1 MPEPILR
8 ESPPLLFAAEIV
20 LVLALAAAA
29 AALVFG
35 SPLDGAMRRWR
46 KAALRFLERQQD
58 LAQSL
63 GLRLRSWLL
72 LRLLCAGAG
81 LAAGWLTGVPTL
93 TLGGAA
99 LGLFGLPWLLAGRAA
114 RRRLAMERSLAGFV
128 VEVRDLM
135 RQSNLALDRALREAA
150 RGPTPELRYVL
161 APLAGDRPIADSLA
175 EVARRAR
182 SPLADLVV
190 TALLIART
198 RDPIALVRVVDE
210 VLRPL
215 LEVSVEV
222 QQENHATVAQ
232 QRAAAL
238 AIGVI
243 MALLL
248 AAVMRVPSMQAFYL
262 SAPGQLVL
270 LAVFAMYLGLV
281 WTIGQVARPLR
292 WVAWDIEA
300 LRRETEALVA

>member
-1 MPEPILR
+1 MPEPV
-8 ESPPLLFAAEIV
+8 PPLVFAAEIV
-20 LVLALAAAA
+20 LVLALAAGAG
-29 AALVFG
+29 ALFLGV
-35 SPLDGAMRRWR
+35 PLDASRERWR
-46 KAALRFLERQQD
+46 ERARPFPDRQRD

-63 GLRLRSWLL
+63 GLRLRTWLL
-72 LRLLCAGAG
+72 LRVLCAGAG
-81 LAAGWLTGVPTL
+81 LAAGALTGAL
-93 TLGGAA
+93 TLALGAAA

-114 RRRLAMERSLAGFV
+114 RRRLGMERALAGFV

-150 RGPTPELRYVL
+150 RGPAPELRHVL
-161 APLAGDRPIADSLA
+161 APLAGDEPVADALV

-190 TALLIART
+190 SALLIART
-198 RDPIALVRVVDE
+198 HDPMALIRVVDE
-210 VLRPL
+210 VIQPL
-215 LEVSVEV
+215 LRVSVEV
-222 QQENHATVAQ
+222 QEENHATVAQ

-248 AAVMRVPSMQAFYL
+248 VAVMRVPSMQAFYV
-262 SAPGQLVL
+262 SAPGQAVL
-270 LAVFAMYLGLV
+270 LSVLTMYLGLV
-281 WTIGQVARPLR
+281 WAIGQVARPLR

-300 LRRETEALVA
+300 LRRETEALIA

>member
-1 MPEPILR
+1 MPEPV
-8 ESPPLLFAAEIV
+8 PPLVFAAEIV
-20 LVLALAAAA
+20 LVLALAAGAG
-29 AALVFG
+29 ALFLGV
-35 SPLDGAMRRWR
+35 PLDASRERWR
-46 KAALRFLERQQD
+46 ERARPFLDRQRD

-63 GLRLRSWLL
+63 GLRLRTWLL
-72 LRLLCAGAG
+72 LRVLCAGAG
-81 LAAGWLTGVPTL
+81 LAAGALTGAL
-93 TLGGAA
+93 TLALGAAA

-114 RRRLAMERSLAGFV
+114 RRRLGMERALAGFV

-150 RGPTPELRYVL
+150 RGPAPELRHVL
-161 APLAGDRPIADSLA
+161 APLAGDEPVADALV

-190 TALLIART
+190 SALLIART
-198 RDPIALVRVVDE
+198 HDPMALIRVVDE
-210 VLRPL
+210 VIQPL
-215 LEVSVEV
+215 LRVSVEV
-222 QQENHATVAQ
+222 QEENHATVAQ

-248 AAVMRVPSMQAFYL
+248 VAVMRVPSMQAFYV
-262 SAPGQLVL
+262 SAPGQAVL
-270 LAVFAMYLGLV
+270 LSVLTMYLGLV
-281 WTIGQVARPLR
+281 WAIGQVARPLR

-300 LRRETEALVA
+300 LRRETEALIA

>member
-1 MPEPILR
+1 MPEPV
-8 ESPPLLFAAEIV
+8 PPLVFAAEIV

-29 AALVFG
+29 AALFLGV
-35 SPLDGAMRRWR
+35 PVDATRRR
-46 KAALRFLERQQD
+46 GQEMLLPFLERQRD

-72 LRLLCAGAG
+72 LRLLCGIAG
-81 LAAGWLTGVPTL
+81 LAAGTVTGVPTL
-93 TLGGAA
+93 TLGATA

-114 RRRLAMERSLAGFV
+114 RRRLTMERALSGFV
-128 VEVRDLM
+128 TEVRDLM

-150 RGPTPELRYVL
+150 RGPAPELRHVL
-161 APLAGDRPIADSLA
+161 APLAGDQPVAVSLT
-175 EVARRAR
+175 EVTRRAR
-182 SPLADLVV
+182 SPLVDLVV
-190 TALLIART
+190 TALLIARA
-198 RDPIALVRVVDE
+198 RDPMALVRVVDE
-210 VLRPL
+210 VLRPV
-215 LEVSVEV
+215 LEVSIEV
-222 QQENHATVAQ
+222 QEENHATVAQ

-262 SAPGQLVL
+262 SPQGQVVL
-270 LAVFAMYLGLV
+270 LAVFAMYLALV
-281 WTIGQVARPLR
+281 WAIGQVARPLR

-300 LRRETEALVA
+300 VRRETEALIA

>member
-1 MPEPILR
+1 MPLV
-8 ESPPLLFAAEIV
+8 PPLVFAAEV
-20 LVLALAAAA
+20 VLALALAAGA
-29 AALVFG
+29 AALFLGV
-35 SPLDGAMRRWR
+35 PVDATRRR
-46 KAALRFLERQQD
+46 GRELVGPFLERQRD

-72 LRLLCAGAG
+72 LRLLCAGTG
-81 LAAGWLTGVPTL
+81 LAMGTLTGVPTL
-93 TLGGAA
+93 TLGAAA

-114 RRRLAMERSLAGFV
+114 RRRLTMERALAGFV
-128 VEVRDLM
+128 AEVRDLM

-150 RGPTPELRYVL
+150 RGPAPELRHVL
-161 APLAGDRPIADSLA
+161 APLAGDQPVAASLT

-182 SPLADLVV
+182 SPLVDLVV
-190 TALLIART
+190 SALLIART
-198 RDPIALVRVVDE
+198 HDPMALVRVVDE
-210 VLRPL
+210 VLRPVL
-215 LEVSVEV
+215 QVSVEV
-222 QQENHATVAQ
+222 QEENHATVAQ

-238 AIGVI
+238 AIGII

-262 SAPGQLVL
+262 SPQGQVVL
-270 LAVFAMYLGLV
+270 LAVFAMYLALV
-281 WTIGQVARPLR
+281 WAIGQVARPLR

>member
-1 MPEPILR
+1 MPEPV
-8 ESPPLLFAAEIV
+8 PPLVFAAEVV

-29 AALVFG
+29 AALFLGV
-35 SPLDGAMRRWR
+35 PLEPARRR
-46 KAALRFLERQQD
+46 GREIVVPFLERQRD
-58 LAQSL
+58 LARGL

-72 LRLLCAGAG
+72 LRLLCTAAGA
-81 LAAGWLTGVPTL
+81 AAGALAGVPTL
-93 TLGGAA
+93 TLGAAA

-114 RRRLAMERSLAGFV
+114 RRRLTMERSLAGFV
-128 VEVRDLM
+128 GEVRDLM

-150 RGPTPELRYVL
+150 RGPAPELRHVL
-161 APLAGDRPIADSLA
+161 APLAGDQPVAAALA

-182 SPLADLVV
+182 SPLADMVV
-190 TALLIART
+190 TALLIARA
-198 RDPIALVRVVDE
+198 RDPMALVRVVDE

-215 LEVSVEV
+215 LQVSVEV
-222 QQENHATVAQ
+222 QEENHATVAQ

-262 SAPGQLVL
+262 SPAGQLVL

-281 WTIGQVARPLR
+281 WAIGQVARPLR
-292 WVAWDIEA
+292 WVAWDIDA

>member
-1 MPEPILR
+1 MLEEPAPA
-8 ESPPLLFAAEIV
+8 PPLVFAAEVV

-29 AALVFG
+29 GALFLGVSLG
-35 SPLDGAMRRWR
+35 GPRRRWR
-46 KAALRFLERQQD
+46 ELVQPSVERQRD

-81 LAAGWLTGVPTL
+81 LAAGGLTGGPTL
-93 TLGGAA
+93 TVGGAA

-114 RRRLAMERSLAGFV
+114 RRRLAMERALAGFV

-150 RGPTPELRYVL
+150 RGAMPELRHVL
-161 APLAGDRPIADSLA
+161 APLAGDQPVADCLT

-198 RDPIALVRVVDE
+198 RDPMALVRVVDE

-222 QQENHATVAQ
+222 QEENHATVAQ

-248 AAVMRVPSMQAFYL
+248 AGVMRVPSMQGFYL
-262 SAPGQLVL
+262 SGPGQLVL
-270 LAVFAMYLGLV
+270 LAVFAMYLALV
-281 WTIGQVARPLR
+281 WVIGQVARPLP
-292 WVAWDIEA
+292 WAAWDIDA
-300 LRRETEALVA
+300 LRCETEALIA

>member
-1 MPEPILR
+1 MLEPV
-8 ESPPLLFAAEIV
+8 PPLVFAAEIV
-20 LVLALAAAA
+20 LALALAAAA
-29 AALVFG
+29 AALFLGVPVGATRRRGRELARPF
-35 SPLDGAMRRWR
+35 LD
-46 KAALRFLERQQD
+46 RQRD

-63 GLRLRSWLL
+63 GLSLRSWLL
-72 LRLLCAGAG
+72 LRLLCTATG
-81 LAAGWLTGVPTL
+81 LAAGNLTGVPTL
-93 TLGGAA
+93 TLGAAA

-114 RRRLAMERSLAGFV
+114 RRRLTMERALAGFV
-128 VEVRDLM
+128 AEVRDLM

-150 RGPTPELRYVL
+150 RGPAPELRQVL
-161 APLAGDRPIADSLA
+161 EPLAGDQPVATSLT

-182 SPLADLVV
+182 SPLVDLVV

-215 LEVSVEV
+215 LQVSVEV
-222 QQENHATVAQ
+222 QEENHTTVAQ

-238 AIGVI
+238 AIGLI
-243 MALLL
+243 MALLT

-262 SAPGQLVL
+262 SPPGQLVL
-270 LAVFAMYLGLV
+270 LAVFAMYLTLV

-300 LRRETEALVA
+300 LRRESEALIA

>member
-1 MPEPILR
+1 MPDPV
-8 ESPPLLFAAEIV
+8 PPLVFAAEIV
-20 LVLALAAAA
+20 LVLALAAGA
-29 AALVFG
+29 AALLVG
-35 SPLDGAMRRWR
+35 VPLEPTRRR
-46 KAALRFLERQQD
+46 GRELLLPFLERQRD

-72 LRLLCAGAG
+72 LRLLCTVAG
-81 LAAGWLTGVPTL
+81 LAAGALTGVPTL
-93 TLGGAA
+93 TLGATA

-114 RRRLAMERSLAGFV
+114 RRRLTMERALAGLV
-128 VEVRDLM
+128 AEVRDLM

-150 RGPTPELRYVL
+150 RGPAPELRHVL
-161 APLAGDRPIADSLA
+161 APLAGDQPIATSLA
-175 EVARRAR
+175 EVTRRAR

-198 RDPIALVRVVDE
+198 HDPMALVRVVDE
-210 VLRPL
+210 VLLPL
-215 LEVSVEV
+215 LQVSVEV
-222 QQENHATVAQ
+222 QEENHATVAQ

-262 SAPGQLVL
+262 SPQGQLVL

-281 WTIGQVARPLR
+281 WAIGQVARPLR

-300 LRRETEALVA
+300 LRREAEALVA

>member
-1 MPEPILR
+1 MPEPV
-8 ESPPLLFAAEIV
+8 PPLVLAAEIV
-20 LVLALAAAA
+20 LALALAAGA
-29 AALVFG
+29 AALFLGV
-35 SPLDGAMRRWR
+35 PVDATRRR
-46 KAALRFLERQQD
+46 GRELVRPFLERQRD

-81 LAAGWLTGVPTL
+81 LAAGTVTGVPTL
-93 TLGGAA
+93 TLGAAA
-99 LGLFGLPWLLAGRAA
+99 LGLFGLPWLLAGRAD
-114 RRRLAMERSLAGFV
+114 RRRLTMERALAGFV
-128 VEVRDLM
+128 AEVRDLM

-150 RGPTPELRYVL
+150 RGPAPELRHVL
-161 APLAGDRPIADSLA
+161 APLAGDQPVAASLT

-182 SPLADLVV
+182 SPLVDLVV
-190 TALLIART
+190 SALLIART
-198 RDPIALVRVVDE
+198 HDPMALVRVVDE

-215 LEVSVEV
+215 LQVSVEV
-222 QQENHATVAQ
+222 QEENHATVAQ

-248 AAVMRVPSMQAFYL
+248 AAVTRVPSMQAFYL
-262 SAPGQLVL
+262 SPHGQLVL
-270 LAVFAMYLGLV
+270 LAVFAMYLALV
-281 WTIGQVARPLR
+281 WAIGQVARPLR

>member
-1 MPEPILR
+1 MPEPV
-8 ESPPLLFAAEIV
+8 PPLVFACEI
-20 LVLALAAAA
+20 VLALALAAGA
-29 AALVFG
+29 AALFLGV
-35 SPLDGAMRRWR
+35 PVDATRRR
-46 KAALRFLERQQD
+46 GRELLRPFLERQRD
-58 LAQSL
+58 LAQGL

-81 LAAGWLTGVPTL
+81 LAAGTLTGVPTL
-93 TLGGAA
+93 TLGAAA

-114 RRRLAMERSLAGFV
+114 RRRLTMERALAGFV
-128 VEVRDLM
+128 AEVRDLM

-150 RGPTPELRYVL
+150 RGPAPELRHVL
-161 APLAGDRPIADSLA
+161 APLAGDQPVAASLA

-182 SPLADLVV
+182 SPLVDLVV
-190 TALLIART
+190 SALLIART
-198 RDPIALVRVVDE
+198 HDPMALVQVVDE

-215 LEVSVEV
+215 LQVSVEV
-222 QQENHATVAQ
+222 QEENHATVAQ

-262 SAPGQLVL
+262 SPQGQLVL
-270 LAVFAMYLGLV
+270 LAVFAMYLALV
-281 WTIGQVARPLR
+281 WAIGQVARPLR

>member
-1 MPEPILR
+1 MPETV
-8 ESPPLLFAAEIV
+8 PPLVFAAEIV
-20 LVLALAAAA
+20 LVLALAAGAG
-29 AALVFG
+29 ALFLGV
-35 SPLDGAMRRWR
+35 PLGASRERWR
-46 KAALRFLERQQD
+46 ERTRPFLDRQRD

-63 GLRLRSWLL
+63 GLRLRTWLL

-81 LAAGWLTGVPTL
+81 LAAGALTGAL
-93 TLGGAA
+93 TLALGAAA

-114 RRRLAMERSLAGFV
+114 RRRLGMERALAGFV

-150 RGPTPELRYVL
+150 RGPAPELRHVL
-161 APLAGDRPIADSLA
+161 APLAGDEPVADALV
-175 EVARRAR
+175 EVSRRAR

-190 TALLIART
+190 SALLIART
-198 RDPIALVRVVDE
+198 HDPMALIRVVDE
-210 VLRPL
+210 VIQPL
-215 LEVSVEV
+215 LRISVEV
-222 QQENHATVAQ
+222 QEENHATVAQ

-248 AAVMRVPSMQAFYL
+248 VAVMRVPSMQAFYV
-262 SAPGQLVL
+262 SAPGQAVL
-270 LAVFAMYLGLV
+270 LGVLAMYLGLV
-281 WTIGQVARPLR
+281 WAIGQVARPLR

-300 LRRETEALVA
+300 LRRETEALIA